1 MQEWYR
7 KVNEIIADEMEDF
20 YEQFYDSEVRS
31 VGSGTIGLEPCP
43 LCGHSGCCRVTDVGV
58 RCFSCDWK
66 GGHVKAYKEYASNIL
81 KDSETF
87 TMDKLA
93 KWANVPIPENSEKDS
108 EEKKEEYI
116 RQQIRRIAREFYH
129 EQLLN
134 CNDKY
139 VYKGQN
145 ITPYAYLA
153 NIRKRK
159 EKSITDFKIGFS
171 LNYLSLYQKLIAE
184 GFKEAE
190 IKEAKVWAPEGMFV
204 YFYENPVSGEILRL
218 NTKNPFRVKDQKGV
232 VWEGYSTGNKILYYA
247 PGFSFNRNIIV
258 VEGEND
264 AQAIYEADGA
274 NVAAIGGN
282 VKPEYLKIFERA
294 KGKIFACF
302 DNDDVGAKYTAM
314 LNAQL
319 PEKPIYSLSYPTSYK
334 DPDEYLVDCNDP
346 SAALKDMLKNAE
358 PLTTEDYKIK
368 RVASMTWQAE
378 NRYRKMEF
386 KLTHRDKSKQLIGNA
401 VLSVGGKIKD
411 REDQVA
417 ILKCKAAFK
426 PMAFFIS
433 DEIEKYFSEDL
444 DIKSPEE
451 LANIIPFALNK
462 DFIISSLAQKF
473 NSSNNPDDMI
483 VSIKQKLRGVEKAD
497 DIIDSILKEANDM
510 QNRNNTNISA
520 YPKIKICQYFNIKNN
535 DAYFYFTN
543 VKYDGDVVRKLPYL
557 LRNDKQLIRLDL
569 YKRKDEQCLLLVD
582 NKYELPAEQP
592 VALASSTLGQEWV
605 EKWINDEIP
614 AEELEPKVL
623 VKRIEDY
630 IRRFYYTQDDNVYKI
645 ISLYAYLTY
654 YYEALGEVPY
664 LYFNGEKG
672 SGKSILDTAM
682 SIFCFNAKMGVSMS
696 EASLF
701 RLTSIEGGTIILD
714 EIENLTSRKAANESL
729 LASILKGGYTREAG
743 IFRVDEDG
751 VVRQYDAFGP
761 KIISNISGLEDIV
774 LDRCIQIS
782 TYRLKVTNE
791 TRMEDVRYFK
801 AEHQDE
807 INEIT
812 SKCCLSAL
820 THFQKL
826 FKIFRGGVFEASS
839 ARLSQILTT
848 MLAVA
853 RLVDGD
859 KELEGGAV
867 GEYETALKEYYDKS
881 IIDMKRSIEENT
893 PEGIIKKILP
903 QIAKELSGQVPA
915 NEIELTD
922 TTLHRYDE
930 PIEYSLE
937 EGWFK
942 VNALHFKVFLE
953 EYMIGDTIFARYV
966 PRYVLAAYRVDS
978 KDIRRKIV
986 KINDEELAREFRGNI
1001 RPKVQVFKFYFKDFL
1016 DDTFLTENNEETP
1029 DDTSNEEIDVF

>member
-1 MQEWYR
+1 MIEWY
-7 KVNEIIADEMEDF
+7 KTINEMIADDPEEF
-20 YEQFYDSEVRS
+20 YSIFYDSGMKKISNDYRM
-31 VGSGTIGLEPCP
+31 EPCP
-43 LCGHSGCCRVTDVGV
+43 MCGHSGCCTVTEIGIK
-58 RCFSCDWK
+58 CFSCDWK
-66 GGHVKAYKEYASNIL
+66 GNHTKAYMTYAHEVLRKTETEILMELAEWSNIPL
-81 KDSETF
+81 PDRIDDESRKGEVT
-87 TMDKLA
+87 KQ
-93 KWANVPIPENSEKDS
+93 K
-108 EEKKEEYI
+108 
-116 RQQIRRIAREFYH
+116 IRRIAREYYH
-129 EQLLN
+129 ECLIN
-134 CNDKY
+134 CSDKY
-139 VYKGQN
+139 VFKGQN
-145 ITPYAYLA
+145 ITPYAYLT

-159 EKSITDFKIGFS
+159 EKSIEDFKIGFS
-171 LNYLSLYQKLIAE
+171 INYLGLYQKLISE
-184 GFKEAE
+184 GFKEGE
-190 IKEAKVWAPEGMFV
+190 IKDAQVWVPEGTFV
-204 YFYENPVSGEILRL
+204 YFYENPISGDILRL
-218 NTKNPFRVKDQKGV
+218 NIKNPFRMKDQKGV
-232 VWEGYSTGNKILYYA
+232 VWEGYSTGNKVMYFA
-247 PGFSFNRNIIV
+247 PSFSFSRNIIV

-264 AQAIYEADGA
+264 AQAVYEAGFS
-274 NVAAIGGN
+274 NVMAIGGN
-282 VKPEYLKIFERA
+282 VKPEYLKVLEKA
-294 KGKIFACF
+294 KGKIFTMF
-302 DNDDVGAKYTAM
+302 DNDEPGEKYTAM
-314 LNAQL
+314 LNSQL
-319 PEKPIYSLSYPTSYK
+319 PEKFIYKIEYPSSYK
-334 DPDEYLVDCNDP
+334 DPDEYLIECNN
-346 SAALKDMLKNAE
+346 SEVALKELIKASV
-358 PLTTEDYKIK
+358 PLATEDYKIRK
-368 RVASMTWQAE
+368 TSAMTWQAE

-386 KLTHRDKSKQLIGNA
+386 KLTHRDKSKQLVGNA
-401 VLSVGGKIKD
+401 TLSVGGKIKD

-417 ILKCKAAFK
+417 ILKCKAPFK
-426 PMAFFIS
+426 PMAFYLS
-433 DEIEKYFSEDL
+433 DEIEKYFSENL
-444 DIKSPEE
+444 DMRSPEE
-451 LANIIPFALNK
+451 LAAIIPFALNK
-462 DFIISSLAQKF
+462 DYVVSSLAQKF
-473 NSSNNPDDMI
+473 NISDDPDGMI
-483 VSIKQKLRGVEKAD
+483 VSIKQRLKGVEKAD

-510 QNRNNTNISA
+510 QNRENTNISSL
-520 YPKIKICQYFNIKNN
+520 PKIKICQYFNIKNN

-582 NKYELPAEQP
+582 NKYELPAEQA
-592 VALASSTLGQEWV
+592 VALASNTLGQEWV

-614 AEELEPKVL
+614 AQELSPRTL
-623 VKRIEDY
+623 VKKIEEY

-672 SGKSILDTAM
+672 SGKSILDVAM
-682 SIFCFNAKMGVSMS
+682 SIFCFNAKMGVSIS

-774 LDRCIQIS
+774 LDRCIQIN

-801 AEHQDE
+801 AEHQEE

-826 FKIFRGGVFEASS
+826 FQIFRSGVFEASS

-853 RLVDGD
+853 RLVDEEE
-859 KELEGGAV
+859 ELSGGML
-867 GEYETALKEYYDKS
+867 GEYESALKEYYDKS
-881 IIDMKRSIEENT
+881 IIDMKKSIEENT

-903 QIAKELSGQVPA
+903 QIAR
-915 NEIELTD
+915 ELTGQIPKSECEL
-922 TTLHRYDE
+922 TNTSLHRYDE
-930 PIEYSLE
+930 PIEYNIE

-966 PRYVLAAYRVDS
+966 PRYVSAAYRVDS
-978 KDIRRKIV
+978 ADIKRKV
-986 KINDEELAREFRGNI
+986 VNINDEDLANEFKGNI
-1001 RPKVQVFKFYFKDFL
+1001 HPKVQFFKFYFKDFL
-1016 DDTFLTENNEETP
+1016 DSSFLSENIEE
-1029 DDTSNEEIDVF
+1029 DIVGEEADIF